1 MKPTQLAIATLTL
14 LSPLFL
20 GAGSVFAQTEIES
33 TESIESSEVWIVSDA
48 IELNRA
54 KNYARQAAARF
65 NGGLENYRAEPAMHG
80 PSSEAPFIINEDGSW
95 TFTFLGGR
103 PGSDVFSVE
112 TAVTVSPDGEFINI
126 DYNQPL

>member
-1 MKPTQLAIATLTL
+1 MKSTQFAIAAMTL
-14 LSPLFL
+14 LTPLFFS
-20 GAGSVFAQTEIES
+20 AGSVFAQTEIES
-33 TESIESSEVWIVSDA
+33 VEPSDVWIVSDS

-54 KNYARQAAARF
+54 KNYARQAAERF
-65 NGGLENYRAEPAMHG
+65 NGGLENYRAEPSMHG
-80 PSSEAPFIINEDGSW
+80 PSSEAPFVVNEDGSW

-112 TAVTVSPDGEFINI
+112 TGVTVFPDGQVTI